1 MNNEF
6 TIYLRPI
13 ELEDMEFRTRW
24 LNDQEINSMLLITP
38 PLSVSDSMKWYQR
51 VLSDPNREDL
61 TICKTEHNLPIGIIG
76 ISNIS
81 PEHLTGEIYI
91 YIGEKSEWGKGYAKL
106 AIERLLEFAK
116 SSRGIR
122 KLYLYTLDCN
132 EKARRIYKD
141 LGFSNE
147 GIYKSHVYK
156 NGVYQDLHIQSIF
169 I

>member
-1 MNNEF
+1 MR
-6 TIYLRPI
+6 IYLRA
-13 ELEDMEFRTRW
+13 F
-24 LNDQEINSMLLITP
+24 EIDDYKLI
-38 PLSVSDSMKWYQR
+38 SSWRHDSAMGDLVCGNRLFISSEREKKWVESKLFDDSKDIYCAICLVETDVMIGYISIINIDLR
-51 VLSDPNREDL
+51 NRKAEWGGV
-61 TICKTEHNLPIGIIG
+61 TIGDKTM
-76 ISNIS
+76 
-81 PEHLTGEIYI
+81 
-91 YIGEKSEWGKGYAKL
+91 WGKGYAKL